1 MRSTALPPDL
11 ATIAREATR
20 NGNMRSPAR
29 TARILGL
36 GHQVPPEVVPNGPI
50 AERIGVD
57 DAWIVK
63 RTGIKSRRR
72 ALPDERLTD
81 YAVFAGRRALND
93 AGVDPLDV
101 DLVLVAT
108 MTPDEITPNAAPVV
122 ANALGCENAGAI
134 DIGAACT
141 GWLAALRLAAGQ
153 VETGRAG
160 NVLVIGAELLTRITN
175 FDDPKTAM
183 LFGDGAGAVLVGCE
197 GEGDIGPI
205 VLAADGGLADRIT
218 ASHDKR
224 VLEMDGHSTYQV
236 AVKRL
241 SEATVSAVARTGL
254 ELDDIDVF
262 VYHQAN
268 GRILKA
274 VGERLDLEPARVA
287 DYVAHMANTSAASI
301 PLTLSLLREDGRLRP
316 GQKVLLA
323 AIGAGFTWGAGVI
336 EWGAS

>member
-1 MRSTALPPDL
+1 MHSAALPPDL
-11 ATIAREATR
+11 RTIAREATR
-20 NGNMRSPAR
+20 NGRFTTPAR
-29 TARILGL
+29 TARVTGL
-36 GHQVPPEVVPNGPI
+36 GHYVPPEVVPNGPI
-50 AERIGVD
+50 AERMGVD

-72 ALPDERLTD
+72 AAPADRLSDIAT
-81 YAVFAGRRALND
+81 FAGRRALSD
-93 AGVDPLDV
+93 AGLEALDV

-108 MTPDEITPNAAPVV
+108 MTPDEITPNSAPLV
-122 ANALGCENAGAI
+122 AHALGADNAGAI

-153 VETGRAG
+153 VETGRADR
-160 NVLVIGAELLTRITN
+160 VLVIGAELLTRITD

-183 LFGDGAGAVLVGCE
+183 LFGDGAGAVLVGGE
-197 GEGDIGPI
+197 GDGDIGPI
-205 VLAADGGLADRIT
+205 VMAADGSLADRIT

-224 VLEMDGHSTYQV
+224 VLQMDGHSTYQV

-241 SEATVSAVARTGL
+241 SEATVSAVARSGL
-254 ELDDIDVF
+254 ELDDIDLF

-268 GRILKA
+268 GRIIKA
-274 VGERLDLEPARVA
+274 VGDRLDLEPARVA

-301 PLTLSLLREDGRLRP
+301 PLTLSLLREDGRLRY
-316 GQKVLLA
+316 GQKVLIA

-336 EWGAS
+336 EWGIA

>member
-1 MRSTALPPDL
+1 MRSTTLPPDL
-11 ATIAREATR
+11 ATVAREATR
-20 NGNMRSPAR
+20 NGNMRTPAR

-36 GHQVPPEVVPNGPI
+36 GHHVPPEVVPNGPI

-81 YAVFAGRRALND
+81 YATFAGRRALND

-122 ANALGCENAGAI
+122 ANALGADNAGAV

-153 VETGRAG
+153 VETGRADR
-160 NVLVIGAELLTRITN
+160 VLVIGAELLTRITD
-175 FDDPKTAM
+175 FEDPKTAM
-183 LFGDGAGAVLVGCE
+183 LFGDGAGAVVVGGE
-197 GEGDIGPI
+197 GDGDIGPI
-205 VLAADGGLADRIT
+205 VMAADGSLADRIT

-224 VLEMDGHSTYQV
+224 VLQMDGHSTYQV

-241 SEATVSAVARTGL
+241 SEATVSAVARSGL
-254 ELDDIDVF
+254 ELDEIDLF

-268 GRILKA
+268 GRIIKA
-274 VGERLDLEPARVA
+274 VGDRLDLEPARVA

-301 PLTLSLLREDGRLRP
+301 PLTLSLLREDGRLRY
-316 GQKVLLA
+316 GQKVLIA

-336 EWGAS
+336 EWGIA

>member
-1 MRSTALPPDL
+1 MRSATLPPEL

-20 NGNMRSPAR
+20 NGSMRSPAR
-29 TARILGL
+29 TARIVGL
-36 GHQVPPEVVPNGPI
+36 GHHVPPEVVPNGPI

-72 ALPDERLTD
+72 ALPDEKLTD
-81 YAVFAGRRALND
+81 YAVFAGRRALSD
-93 AGVDPLDV
+93 AGVDPRDV

-108 MTPDEITPNAAPVV
+108 MTPDDITPNAAPVV
-122 ANALGCENAGAI
+122 ANALGADGAGAV

-153 VETGRAG
+153 VETGRADR
-160 NVLVIGAELLTRITN
+160 VLVIGAELLTRITN

-183 LFGDGAGAVLVGCE
+183 LFGDGAGAVVLGPD
-197 GEGDIGPI
+197 GDGDIGPI
-205 VLAADGGLADRIT
+205 VMAADGSLADRIT

-241 SEATVSAVARTGL
+241 SEATVSAVARAGL
-254 ELDDIDVF
+254 ELDDVDLF

-268 GRILKA
+268 GRIIKA
-274 VGERLDLEPARVA
+274 VGDRLDLEPARVA

-336 EWGAS
+336 EWGVT

>member
-1 MRSTALPPDL
+1 MRSAELPADL

-36 GHQVPPEVVPNGPI
+36 GHHVPPEVVPNGPI

-72 ALPDERLTD
+72 ALPDERLSD
-81 YAVFAGRRALND
+81 YATFAGRRALND

-108 MTPDEITPNAAPVV
+108 MTPDEITPNAAPIV
-122 ANALGCENAGAI
+122 ANALGAENAGAI

-141 GWLAALRLAAGQ
+141 GWIAALRLAAGQ
-153 VETGRAG
+153 VETGRADR
-160 NVLVIGAELLTRITN
+160 VLVIGAELLTRITN

-183 LFGDGAGAVLVGCE
+183 LFGDGAGAVVVGSE

-205 VLAADGGLADRIT
+205 VMNADGSLADRIT

-241 SEATVSAVARTGL
+241 SEATVAAVARAGL
-254 ELDDIDVF
+254 ELDDIDLF

-268 GRILKA
+268 GRIIKA
-274 VGERLDLEPARVA
+274 VGDRLDLEPSRVA

-301 PLTLSLLREDGRLRP
+301 PLTLSLLREDGRLRF
-316 GQKVLLA
+316 GQKVLVA
-323 AIGAGFTWGAGVI
+323 AIGAGFTWGAGVL
-336 EWGAS
+336 EWGIA